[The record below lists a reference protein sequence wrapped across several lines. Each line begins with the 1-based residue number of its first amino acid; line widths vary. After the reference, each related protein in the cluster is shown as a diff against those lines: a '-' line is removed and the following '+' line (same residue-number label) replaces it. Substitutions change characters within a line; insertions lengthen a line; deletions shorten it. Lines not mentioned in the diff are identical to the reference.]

1 MKDMETLRISEDDR
15 ELDRRLMDQPRP
27 ERPETLR
34 EARRQVELLVAL
46 GLSQTLS
53 GPESAVAATQVT
65 SWFEGFVRRAPGTW
79 GGGAYSENGGQ
90 TVVLETSSGNG
101 GISVSKGSIPD
112 LIEVLKDAASD

>member
-53 GPESAVAATQVT
+53 GRSEEHT
-65 SWFEGFVRRAPGTW
+65 SELQSR
-79 GGGAYSENGGQ
+79 
-90 TVVLETSSGNG
+90 
-101 GISVSKGSIPD
+101 
-112 LIEVLKDAASD
+112 